1 MDAVCP
7 ALQVFHVTP
16 GVNIVKMLSACD
28 QNICGEDESEGENQ
42 LLAKKKGKIKKKN
55 TKFAFVF
62 KYYASLFKI
71 K

>member
-42 LLAKKKGKIKKKN
+42 LLAKKKKGKLKKIQ
-55 TKFAFVF
+55 
-62 KYYASLFKI
+62 SLHLFSNIMRLYLK
-71 K
+71 

>member
-42 LLAKKKGKIKKKN
+42 LLAKKKGKIKKKIQ
-55 TKFAFVF
+55 
-62 KYYASLFKI
+62 SLHLFSNIMHLYLK
-71 K
+71 

>member
-1 MDAVCP
+1 MLCV
-7 ALQVFHVTP
+7 LLSRYSMLVH
-16 GVNIVKMLSACD
+16 NIVKMLSACD

-42 LLAKKKGKIKKKN
+42 LVAKKKGKIEKN

-62 KYYASLFKI
+62 KYYAFLFKI

>member
-1 MDAVCP
+1 MCP

-42 LLAKKKGKIKKKN
+42 LLAKKKGKFKKIQ
-55 TKFAFVF
+55 
-62 KYYASLFKI
+62 SLHLFSNIMRLYLK
-71 K
+71 